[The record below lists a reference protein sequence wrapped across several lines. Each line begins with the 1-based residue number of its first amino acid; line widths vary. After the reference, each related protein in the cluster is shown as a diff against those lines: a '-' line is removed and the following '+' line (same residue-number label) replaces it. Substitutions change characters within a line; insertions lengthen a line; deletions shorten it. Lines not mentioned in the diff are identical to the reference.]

1 MLDLRKMMHDAIAEL
16 DRETVLEQ
24 QKENVTRARAFLK
37 NLDPNSQEGMWFE
50 ALAEK
55 FPNRLDAAVAYL
67 RDVKR

>member
-1 MLDLRKMMHDAIAEL
+1 MLDLRKMMRDAIAEL
-16 DRETVLEQ
+16 DRETELEQ
-24 QKENVTRARAFLK
+24 RHAARAFLK

-55 FPNRLDAAVAYL
+55 FPNRIEAAVAYL